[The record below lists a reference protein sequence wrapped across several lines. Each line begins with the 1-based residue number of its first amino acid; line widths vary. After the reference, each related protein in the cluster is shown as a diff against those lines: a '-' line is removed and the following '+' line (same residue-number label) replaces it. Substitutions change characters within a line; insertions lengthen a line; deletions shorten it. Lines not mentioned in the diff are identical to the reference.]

1 MLFNSY
7 IFIFAF
13 LPITWALYF
22 IINRFGRYRLAE
34 AVLVMCSLVFYGY
47 KNWRFAFLLIG
58 SILVNY
64 AIYTLFNKVGEDKAK
79 KGIRVLLLILGLLI
93 NFGILAY
100 FKYVN
105 FFLENLA
112 VITGSDFVLRDIV
125 LPLGISFYTFQQVS
139 FVVDSYR
146 GQVKGYGF
154 WEYAL
159 FVSFFPQLIAGPI
172 VLHSE
177 MVPQFRDETR
187 KRINSEN
194 VYDGL
199 IYFITGLAKKVLI
212 ADMLGRGVDW
222 GYDNILDL
230 NSLSAV
236 TLVVLYTLQIYF
248 DFSGYCD
255 MAMGIGR
262 LFNLDIVKNF
272 DSPYKSLSVTEFW
285 KRWHITL
292 TRFFTTY
299 LYIPLG
305 GNRKGKWRTYLNVFI
320 VFAVSGLWHGA
331 DWTFVLWGVL
341 HGLMMIFERLI
352 GVGRN
357 ESKKEVETSKDP
369 TTIRPVRDLWKWLY
383 TFTFVSLAWVLFR
396 ADSFEDAMNV
406 YKRIIHG
413 GPGFVL
419 SDMRDAILMDKSSL
433 IFDQLDKMP
442 FAADGIRNVIFAVV
456 ILAIMFITVF
466 WRNSHEI
473 VQGITYKEHTSL
485 SLKLGEC
492 FRAVLLGL
500 LFVLCVISLTGISKF
515 LYFNF

>member
-64 AIYTLFNKVGEDKAK
+64 TIYTLFNKVGEEKDK
-79 KGIRVLLLILGLLI
+79 KGIRILLLILGLLI
-93 NFGILAY
+93 NFGILGY

-105 FFLENLA
+105 FFLENVA
-112 VITGSDFVLRDIV
+112 AITGSDIILRDIV

-139 FVVDSYR
+139 FVVDSYK

-177 MVPQFRDETR
+177 MVPQFRDEAKKKIDTT
-187 KRINSEN
+187 N

-199 IYFITGLAKKVLI
+199 CYFITGLAKKVLI

-222 GYDNILDL
+222 GYDNILSL

-272 DSPYKSLSVTEFW
+272 DSPYKALSVTEFW

-305 GNRKGKWRTYLNVFI
+305 GNRKGKWRTYLNIFI

-331 DWTFVLWGVL
+331 DWTFVLWGVI
-341 HGLMMIFERLI
+341 HGLMMIFERLLGI
-352 GVGRN
+352 GRGD
-357 ESKKEVETSKDP
+357 SKKENASEGSEY
-369 TTIRPVRDLWKWLY
+369 IRPVRSLWKWLY
-383 TFTFVSLAWVLFR
+383 TFTFVGLAWVLFR

-413 GPGFVL
+413 GSGLVL
-419 SDMRDAILMDKSSL
+419 ADMRDAILMDKSSL

-442 FAADGIRNVIFAVV
+442 FAADGIRNVIFAAVV
-456 ILAIMFITVF
+456 LAVMFITVF

-473 VQGITYKEHTSL
+473 VHGITYKEHTSL
-485 SLKLGEC
+485 SLKIGES

-500 LFVLCVISLTGISKF
+500 LFVLCVISLTGVSKF